1 MPNQSGNSY
10 GLTVLSPII
19 NGSDNNQSFSAILR
33 DKLQN
38 LPLNSASPMAKVA
51 NTYLCRFYVLNDV
64 FYQGKPAK
72 EEHLKSKYLVFSS
85 NFHGSLDDYL
95 VGMWQSAKQEVIDL
109 WQHCVGF
116 DLVND
121 AASFTQY
128 IKKCQIENSLF
139 FNGSNDEPLAEQL
152 KGLYLKQEF
161 SRFVF
166 DNQGLPAEQLQLKF
180 AEFIERT
187 EPANLAG
194 PTWKA
199 GAATLDEVNICHKN
213 ITQPNDITIQS
224 PDESTITLA
233 EV

>member
-1 MPNQSGNSY
+1 MANQNGNAY

-19 NGSDNNQSFSAILR
+19 NGSDNNQSFAAILR

-38 LPLNSASPMAKVA
+38 LPLNSESPMAKVA

-95 VGMWQSAKQEVIDL
+95 MGMWKSAKQDVIDL

-116 DLVND
+116 ELVND
-121 AASFTQY
+121 AISFTQY
-128 IKKCQIENSLF
+128 IKKCQVDNSLF
-139 FNGSNDEPLAEQL
+139 FNGSNDEPLEEQL
-152 KGLYLKQEF
+152 KGLYLKQEL

-166 DNQGLPAEQLQLKF
+166 ENQGLPAVQLQLKF
-180 AEFIERT
+180 AEFIKQT
-187 EPANLAG
+187 EPTNLAK

-199 GAATLDEVNICHKN
+199 GTTALDEVKTYHKN
-213 ITQPNDITIQS
+213 IPQ
-224 PDESTITLA
+224 
-233 EV
+233 